1 MVFIIQHEFG
11 AYKLIQ
17 WSCAYR
23 YSGHLFSIES
33 FILKACSFFTTY
45 ISTVQYKVT
54 IIPGVLTQLNL
65 HTHKVTD

>member
-1 MVFIIQHEFG
+1 MVLIIPDEFE
-11 AYKLIQ
+11 ANKYNVVVV
-17 WSCAYR
+17 
-23 YSGHLFSIES
+23 YSAHLFSIES

-45 ISTVQYKVT
+45 ISTVQYNVT